1 MERGRVRFSPKHDAA
16 IVLSRK
22 CHGFYFDMDV
32 LVLTSYPRP
41 SLSSVHEPVSSFIV
55 PAA

>member
-32 LVLTSYPRP
+32 LVLISYPRP
-41 SLSSVHEPVSSFIV
+41 SLSSVHEPVSSFT
-55 PAA
+55 